1 MLKKKRSYTQKLF
14 WAYSC
19 AVLVI
24 LALLFGMLAVI
35 LYSEQYKKNLETQMQ
50 LVSKTE
56 QQLDASLKA
65 MDRIIN
71 GLLFNPN
78 FMSIVQDPQAQLHYT
93 AYNNEVMNIFMSLDA
108 PLLSTYRIIAFTFSP
123 DLYYNFSKTGE
134 SASVIQQ
141 TVSEYPY
148 LDQVMACEGKKCILP
163 VHTDPFGTDQTQVYS
178 VARGI
183 TANHRTYGVIE
194 IQNTFEYLSSMC
206 QLDSNLGTLLLFSE
220 DGQLLYPLAE
230 QTADDE
236 LQQLYQHIYQQTQSA
251 AQTSG
256 SFAVEGRQVSFSRS
270 EYSGWT
276 TLIYCPLASVIPYA
290 CRIVAAML
298 FGFLLLCALSLACI
312 HLLTRRMTAPL
323 VELNQALAQVSLDNL
338 SLSLAQDSRIVEI
351 VTIHR
356 SFQKMFHH
364 RRCAIAKNVQA
375 RANEERANYLALQSQ
390 MNPHTIYNTIGM
402 IESVSYMNGDQEV
415 SNLCICFSQ
424 MLRYISDYTKRD
436 YTLGDELQHLSN
448 YIVLIEKRYEGKLK
462 IETDA
467 DPALLACPL
476 PKFTVQPLVENSV
489 KHGFLVD
496 GTLLRVQ
503 VRAARAGQGWQL
515 VVEDN
520 GRGFSPEILDKIRL
534 QLAQCDEV
542 LRDGGGDVINRKIGN
557 LALSNIYIRCRIL
570 WGQQFRFAV
579 SNRPE
584 GGGRVELQ
592 FPSAE
597 PSELELDRKEP

>member
-1 MLKKKRSYTQKLF
+1 MPKKKRSYSQKLF
-14 WAYSC
+14 LAYSC
-19 AVLVI
+19 AVLAI
-24 LALLFGMLAVI
+24 LVLLFSLLAVI

-50 LVSKTE
+50 LVVKTE
-56 QQLDASLKA
+56 QQLDSSLKA

-134 SASVIQQ
+134 SSTVIQKA
-141 TVSEYPY
+141 VSNYPY
-148 LDQVMACEGKKCILP
+148 LDEVMACEGKKCILP
-163 VHTDPFGTDQTQVYS
+163 VHTDPFSSDGTPVYS
-178 VARGI
+178 VARSI
-183 TANHRTYGVIE
+183 TSKHHTYGIIE

-206 QLDSNLGTLLLFSE
+206 QLDSNLGNLLLFSPE
-220 DGQLLYPLAE
+220 GELVYPFSE
-230 QTADDE
+230 QPVDSD
-236 LQQLYQHIYQQTQSA
+236 LQALYQTIYQQTQSSPN
-251 AQTSG
+251 TSG
-256 SFAVEGRQVSFSRS
+256 SFAVKGKQVSFSRS

-276 TLIYCPLASVIPYA
+276 TLIYCPLISVIPYA
-290 CRIVAAML
+290 SHIVAAML
-298 FGFLLLCALSLACI
+298 FGFLLLCTVSIACI

-323 VELNQALAQVSLDNL
+323 VELNQALSQVSLDNL
-338 SLSLAQDSRIVEI
+338 SLSLAQDSSIVEI
-351 VTIHR
+351 ENINR
-356 SFQKMFHH
+356 SFQQMFQHL
-364 RRCAIAKNVQA
+364 RCAIAKNVQA

-424 MLRYISDYTKRD
+424 MLRYISDYTKRE
-436 YTLGDELQHLSN
+436 YSLGDELQHLSN

-462 IETDA
+462 ISVDA
-467 DPALLACPL
+467 DPALLCCPL

-496 GTLLRVQ
+496 GTMLHIRVSAR
-503 VRAARAGQGWQL
+503 RAAEGWRL

-520 GRGFSPEILDKIRL
+520 GRGFTDEILDKIRR
-534 QLAQCDEV
+534 QLAQCDEI
-542 LRDGGGDVINRKIGN
+542 LRDSSGDVINRKIGN

-570 WGQQFRFAV
+570 WDEQFRFTVTNA
-579 SNRPE
+579 PD
-584 GGGRVELQ
+584 GGGRVEMFIPAAPADPEQ
-592 FPSAE
+592 TREES
-597 PSELELDRKEP
+597 